1 MQRLQDML
9 GVAMSRVIFFLSI
22 NTTGH
27 VVLCIFCIHSLGP
40 PRLNSKS
47 IVKRNFLELEKTIL
61 YSQQDDELFV
71 YERGRQTA
79 RKINT
84 QSTPKQT
91 RSRDSI
97 QPRGN
102 ATASWGRTLSEDL
115 QACNWHI
122 TTRQPNSTS
131 LIGRDYIL
139 HRDSELQVYCWLF
152 GGMSG
157 LKCKSQK
164 INRICNI
171 FCDFSKEMTLL
182 ESWVDWLY
190 M

>member
-1 MQRLQDML
+1 ML

-27 VVLCIFCIHSLGP
+27 VVLCIFCIHSSGP

-84 QSTPKQT
+84 QSNTKADEIPGLYSAEGK
-91 RSRDSI
+91 
-97 QPRGN
+97 
-102 ATASWGRTLSEDL
+102 
-115 QACNWHI
+115 CNGKL
-122 TTRQPNSTS
+122 RQDT
-131 LIGRDYIL
+131 
-139 HRDSELQVYCWLF
+139 V
-152 GGMSG
+152 
-157 LKCKSQK
+157 
-164 INRICNI
+164 
-171 FCDFSKEMTLL
+171 
-182 ESWVDWLY
+182 
-190 M
+190 